1 MRNIVWFH
9 IQEVPR
15 MGKAIDTESRREI
28 TQHWEE
34 GGMGRYCLIGR
45 EFLSDDE
52 RVLKMNSGAGCRIQ

>member
-1 MRNIVWFH
+1 
-9 IQEVPR
+9 

-34 GGMGRYCLIGR
+34 GGMGRCRLIGR